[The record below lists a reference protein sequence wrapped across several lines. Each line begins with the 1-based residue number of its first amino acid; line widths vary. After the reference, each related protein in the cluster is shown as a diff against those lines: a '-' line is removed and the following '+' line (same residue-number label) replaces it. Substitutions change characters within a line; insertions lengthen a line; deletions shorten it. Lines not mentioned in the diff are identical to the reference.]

1 METTITPQRPLLV
14 DEPTSESRWSRRA
27 FASFGAAARIGAALG
42 AGRFAAAA
50 TTGFDTLGLLA
61 VTCCFALVLAFALEL
76 VPAFAAVDVL
86 VPPPLAVADL
96 VGVRDDALD

>member
-1 METTITPQRPLLV
+1 
-14 DEPTSESRWSRRA
+14 
-27 FASFGAAARIGAALG
+27 
-42 AGRFAAAA
+42 
-50 TTGFDTLGLLA
+50 LLA